1 MLCDCPFNKE
11 GCNPYTQTHVV
22 YSHPEDC
29 LKYFQILV
37 NMIGWVP
44 SINTPCKLLQTTWL
58 EECLPKLWYDIDILR
73 EIKIKTVFLM
83 YTSLVLSIAHI
94 KICPPKTCV
103 LSYMLMHILM
113 QTTAPFSSNIGHS
126 PTSST
131 MFQHMPQIKRCAE
144 AVCLLSFASP
154 TMVLKWYWF
163 FFNYSSGHQILDKWS
178 DRVSCPSFGCFC
190 SLSKYQVNDRGEK
203 VSSIIICLLTSFFL
217 KL

>member
-29 LKYFQILV
+29 LKYFRILV

-83 YTSLVLSIAHI
+83 YTSLVLSIVHI

-103 LSYMLMHILM
+103 LSYMLMYILM
-113 QTTAPFSSNIGHS
+113 QTTARRYPLAQTLAIQLHPLLCFNTCHRSKGVL
-126 PTSST
+126 
-131 MFQHMPQIKRCAE
+131 KLCAY
-144 AVCLLSFASP
+144 CLLPAP
-154 TMVLKWYWF
+154 QWF
-163 FFNYSSGHQILDKWS
+163 WSGID
-178 DRVSCPSFGCFC
+178 
-190 SLSKYQVNDRGEK
+190 
-203 VSSIIICLLTSFFL
+203 FFL
-217 KL
+217 IIQVDTRS